1 MDNFFI
7 AGTDTG
13 VGKTVLS
20 LLLMRYFYRN
30 GYTPFYLK
38 PFQTGC
44 DDPRDETSDA
54 KFIYSNIDQ
63 LKEKDPAESVVYC
76 CNNPKAPWFA
86 CRDMGSHA
94 DPLQVMKVLEEKSR
108 GFCPVIMEAAGGLL
122 VPVTNSFLV
131 IDMIKLS
138 GAKIILTARS
148 GLGTIN
154 HTLLSI
160 EALRKRGM
168 MPTGI
173 VFMNAGDITDSA
185 EVISENMEAVH
196 RFSGIQVAGVINRMD
211 DFSAPE
217 EQVDK
222 IFDGLLK
229 LKGTV

>member
-20 LLLMRYFYRN
+20 LLMMRYFYRN
-30 GYTPFYLK
+30 GFTPFYLK

-44 DDPRDETSDA
+44 DDPYDKESDA

-63 LKEKDPAESVVYC
+63 LKKNDPAESVVYC
-76 CNNPKAPWFA
+76 CKNAKAPWFA
-86 CRDMGSHA
+86 CRDMEEQA
-94 DPLQVMKVLEEKSR
+94 DPEKVMKVLEEKSR

-122 VPVTNSFLV
+122 VPVTENLLV

-138 GAKIILTARS
+138 GAKIILAARS

-160 EALRKRGM
+160 EALRKRDM
-168 MPTGI
+168 TPTGI
-173 VFMNAGDITDSA
+173 VFMNTGDLNVSV
-185 EVISENMEAVH
+185 EVISENMEAV
-196 RFSGIQVAGVINRMD
+196 RQFSGIQVAGVINRID
-211 DFSAPE
+211 NFSNPE
-217 EQVDK
+217 RNYDE
-222 IFDGLLK
+222 IFDAFLK
-229 LKGTV
+229 

>member
-1 MDNFFI
+1 MDNLFI

-20 LLLMRYFYRN
+20 LLAMRYFYRN

-44 DDPRDETSDA
+44 DDPYDEESDA

-76 CNNPKAPWFA
+76 FKNPKAPWFA
-86 CRDMGSHA
+86 CRDMGKQT
-94 DPLQVMKVLEEKSR
+94 DPKKVMKVLEEKSCEY
-108 GFCPVIMEAAGGLL
+108 CPVIIEAAGGLL
-122 VPVTNSFLV
+122 VPVMENFLV

-138 GAKIILTARS
+138 GAKVILAARS

-160 EALRKRGM
+160 EALRKRDM
-168 MPTGI
+168 MPVGI
-173 VFMNAGDITDSA
+173 VFMNGDDITASA
-185 EVISENMEAVH
+185 ELISENMEAV
-196 RFSGIQVAGVINRMD
+196 RKFSGIQVAGVIGRID
-211 DFSAPE
+211 DFSGPE
-217 EQVDK
+217 GKVDE
-222 IFDGLLK
+222 IFDAFLK
-229 LKGTV
+229 

>member
-20 LLLMRYFYRN
+20 LLIMRYFYRN

-44 DDPRDETSDA
+44 DDPYDEESDA

-63 LKEKDPAESVVYC
+63 LKEKDPAESVVC
-76 CNNPKAPWFA
+76 CCKNPKAPWFA
-86 CRDMGSHA
+86 CRDMGKQA
-94 DPLQVMKVLEEKSR
+94 DPEKVMKVLEEKSR
-108 GFCPVIMEAAGGLL
+108 GFCPVIIEAAGGLL
-122 VPVTNSFLV
+122 VPVTENFLM

-138 GAKIILTARS
+138 GAKIILAAKS

-160 EALRKRGM
+160 EALRKRDM
-168 MPTGI
+168 APAGI
-173 VFMNAGDITDSA
+173 VFMDADGITASV
-185 EVISENMEAVH
+185 EVISENMEAVQQ
-196 RFSGIQVAGVINRMD
+196 FSGIQVAGVINRID
-211 DFSAPE
+211 DFFGPE
-217 EQVDK
+217 EKYDE
-222 IFDGLLK
+222 IFDTFLK
-229 LKGTV
+229 LNG